1 MPRGGAR
8 PGTGGARPGAGRPRK
23 AVAAGPVALLVKAP
37 KPKAKASA
45 PVAVAPGQMTPLEYM
60 LSVVNDVGAD
70 EARRDRMAQ
79 AAAPY
84 VHPKAEA
91 ETQGKKAQRQA
102 AAQTAEHGTD
112 WESLLG
118 PRN

>member
-8 PGTGGARPGAGRPRK
+8 PGAGRKPK
-23 AVAAGPVALLVKAP
+23 IVPTATVAASVPASRPVVQTAR
-37 KPKAKASA
+37 
-45 PVAVAPGQMTPLEYM
+45 GQMTPLDYM
-60 LSVVNDVGAD
+60 MQVINDPFAD
-70 EARRDRMAQ
+70 DARRDRMAQ

-102 AAQTAEHGTD
+102 AAETAERGTD
-112 WESLLG
+112 WESLLTATPAG
-118 PRN
+118 QNGLGNRLS

>member
-8 PGTGGARPGAGRPRK
+8 PGAGRKRK
-23 AVAAGPVALLVKAP
+23 SEAPGGTPTVQTVAQVGA
-37 KPKAKASA
+37 
-45 PVAVAPGQMTPLEYM
+45 GQMTPLEYM
-60 LSVVNDVGAD
+60 LAVVNDVSAD
-70 EARRDRMAQ
+70 ISRRDRMAQ

-84 VHPKAEA
+84 VHPRAEA
-91 ETQGKKAQRQA
+91 EALGKKAQRQT
-102 AAQTAEHGTD
+102 AAQTAERGTD